1 MGYVE
6 LHCHSNYSFQ
16 EGASFPHELLV
27 RAKELGYTSLALT
40 DHDNLVASIDF
51 SKTANA
57 MGLHP
62 IIGAEITLEGGY
74 HLTLLAKDSMGYSN
88 LSRIIS
94 YAHIN
99 NGRISPSVDI
109 ELLKKYPGGLIALTG
124 CSRGQIPELLTRGH
138 FDKAQRALI
147 DYLDIFGSNNLYIEM
162 QQNFIHGDTARN
174 NLLFDIAHQ
183 NKVPT
188 VATNNVHYH
197 VQSRHKLN
205 DTLISIKN
213 NLTLDNSHELHRSND
228 QFYLKSKEE
237 METLFSSSPE
247 SLENTLKIADRCNF
261 NLE

>member
-1 MGYVE
+1 
-6 LHCHSNYSFQ
+6 
-16 EGASFPHELLV
+16 
-27 RAKELGYTSLALT
+27 
-40 DHDNLVASIDF
+40 
-51 SKTANA
+51 
-57 MGLHP
+57 
-62 IIGAEITLEGGY
+62 
-74 HLTLLAKDSMGYSN
+74 
-88 LSRIIS
+88 
-94 YAHIN
+94 
-99 NGRISPSVDI
+99 
-109 ELLKKYPGGLIALTG
+109 
-124 CSRGQIPELLTRGH
+124 
-138 FDKAQRALI
+138 
-147 DYLDIFGSNNLYIEM
+147 M

-261 NLE
+261 NLESDLLYEFPEYITPDGSSVDQYLEKICERSAIQKYGFISEKVRNRLNEELRRIRKQKLS